1 MRVSKTEQD
10 YRGVLV
16 VLLLLIFTSLG
27 SGIAFSQVD
36 EYSPREAGKSQ
47 PATRGVVIDVQ
58 TVTIQPNSDKSQA
71 IGAAVGSIVANQA
84 TRDSSGVVRATATTI
99 GAIGGAVAGDA
110 VASEVLSDEG
120 QELIVELESGD
131 AISITQQAGSAVFA
145 VGDLVWVIRGSQKTR
160 VTPRSR

>member
-58 TVTIQPNSDKSQA
+58 TVTIQP
-71 IGAAVGSIVANQA
+71 
-84 TRDSSGVVRATATTI
+84 
-99 GAIGGAVAGDA
+99 
-110 VASEVLSDEG
+110 
-120 QELIVELESGD
+120 
-131 AISITQQAGSAVFA
+131 
-145 VGDLVWVIRGSQKTR
+145 
-160 VTPRSR
+160 